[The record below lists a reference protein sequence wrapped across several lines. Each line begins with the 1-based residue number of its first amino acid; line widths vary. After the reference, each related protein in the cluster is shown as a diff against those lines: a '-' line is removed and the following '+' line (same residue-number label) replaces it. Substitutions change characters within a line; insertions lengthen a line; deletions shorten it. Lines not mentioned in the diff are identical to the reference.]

1 MSRFRPAGVRN
12 GRTASLR
19 ALRPVSGRPA
29 RRRTP
34 HLAMG
39 GTASRRRALTEPG
52 CASERGLAMGGGR
65 PAERRFTV
73 GGSGKSVARC
83 HRTVLAYWKFESI
96 SLQQTVRLSPDFAFV
111 PRKARV
117 LRRCG
122 DVAGQYGRQRRE
134 RSSNIA
140 LRSGSVSIGRYFST
154 AASPMRFAPV
164 GAAAPSAGCAARD
177 SAISIKLRAGI
188 GSSKAEHS
196 PLIVPSQRQTRLY
209 QQLVRSQPAR
219 LAPIENGSRDVRGEI
234 AEADK
239 PREIGWADAFL
250 LGQCGKRYAVAAGE
264 GGIEPARPDQ

>member
-1 MSRFRPAGVRN
+1 MPTVVEALFEDLRAILLKPDQAAGIFPSAKVAAGRTVAAGSHGRGTGRPFMAEVFAMSRFRPAGFRN
-12 GRTASLR
+12 RRTAWRR
-19 ALRPVSGRPA
+19 ASRPVSGRPA
-29 RRRTP
+29 RRRSTAFRDGWNRIAAAGPHGTP
-34 HLAMG
+34 LRL
-39 GTASRRRALTEPG
+39 GTRSRHGRRAP
-52 CASERGLAMGGGR
+52 RG
-65 PAERRFTV
+65 RRFTL

-122 DVAGQYGRQRRE
+122 DVAGQYGRQRRA

-188 GSSKAEHS
+188 GSSKAEQG
-196 PLIVPSQRQTRLY
+196 PLIVP
-209 QQLVRSQPAR
+209 
-219 LAPIENGSRDVRGEI
+219 
-234 AEADK
+234 
-239 PREIGWADAFL
+239 
-250 LGQCGKRYAVAAGE
+250 
-264 GGIEPARPDQ
+264 